1 MDAFTNRADK
11 LGIPNLASGAVYQR
25 FVHNLHVVCNVPGV
39 ATGDVPSGNIE
50 FWPYNYSGGN
60 ALGIPG
66 ADTVAYDFG
75 DACSFS
81 ANYSCM
87 QVHNYSAGQTVFALN
102 HWSSGSTIEV
112 GIGNQPTGH
121 PDWTFSNN
129 GGTFTVKT
137 LYVLVRR
144 DASDT
149 TPPTPVSAQAD
160 FSRQLVTVSFS
171 EPLAT
176 SSADPRLFALDH
188 GVATLGA
195 TLEADRR
202 TVRLLTSRQPAGTA
216 LTLTITGVRDASPNA
231 NAVVPGT
238 TLPVDAARR
247 NRHPC
252 RHQRRRFRQRLRMRL
267 YVRHSGHRQLQRHGQ
282 PVPRQPHAD
291 GAGDRCV
298 RPYRL
303 LH

>member
-11 LGIPNLASGAVYQR
+11 LGMPNLASGAVYQR

-39 ATGDVPSGNIE
+39 TTGDVPSGNIE

-66 ADTVAYDFG
+66 ADPDAYDFG
-75 DACSFS
+75 DVCSFS

-144 DASDT
+144 DATNRHSRPD
-149 TPPTPVSAQAD
+149 PPTPVSATGRT
-160 FSRQLVTVSFS
+160 SRASSWTVSFS
-171 EPLAT
+171 EPLAPFLRGPA
-176 SSADPRLFALDH
+176 SLRAQSH
-188 GVATLGA
+188 GVDYARCH
-195 TLEADRR
+195 LEADAIR
-202 TVRLLTSRQPAGTA
+202 
-216 LTLTITGVRDASPNA
+216 
-231 NAVVPGT
+231 
-238 TLPVDAARR
+238 
-247 NRHPC
+247 
-252 RHQRRRFRQRLRMRL
+252 
-267 YVRHSGHRQLQRHGQ
+267 SG
-282 PVPRQPHAD
+282 
-291 GAGDRCV
+291 C
-298 RPYRL
+298 
-303 LH
+303 